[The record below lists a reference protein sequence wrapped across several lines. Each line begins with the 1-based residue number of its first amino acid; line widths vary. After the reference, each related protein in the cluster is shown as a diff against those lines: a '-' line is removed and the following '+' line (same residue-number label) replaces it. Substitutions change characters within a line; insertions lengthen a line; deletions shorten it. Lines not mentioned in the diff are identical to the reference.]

1 MNKNIKKT
9 KGDKGEKTAL
19 RFLKKLGYKIIER
32 NFLCKT
38 GEIDLIAYD
47 LQNRELVF
55 IEVRYR
61 KTGIDDAIASI
72 NYTKQLKIIR
82 AARYYLLI
90 NPEYSDTF
98 TRFDVIALS
107 HDPKNKWIIKHIPDA
122 FRT

>member
-1 MNKNIKKT
+1 MNKYIKKT

-19 RFLKKLGYKIIER
+19 RYLKKLGYKVIER

-38 GEIDLIAYD
+38 GEIDIIAHD
-47 LQNRELVF
+47 PKNDELVF

-61 KTGIDDAIASI
+61 QSGIDDAIASI
-72 NYTKQLKIIR
+72 NYKKQLKIIK

-90 NPEYSDTF
+90 NPEYSELF

-107 HDPKNKWIIKHIPDA
+107 HDPQNKWEIKHIPDA

>member
-9 KGDKGEKTAL
+9 KGDKGEKIAL
-19 RFLKKLGYKIIER
+19 RYLKKLSYKIIER

-47 LQNRELVF
+47 VQNKELVF

-61 KTGIDDAIASI
+61 ESGIDDAIASI

-90 NPEYSDTF
+90 NPKYFESF

>member
-9 KGDKGEKTAL
+9 KGDKGEKIAL
-19 RFLKKLGYKIIER
+19 RYLKKLGYKIIER

-90 NPEYSDTF
+90 NPKYFESF

>member
-61 KTGIDDAIASI
+61 ESGIDDAIASI

-90 NPEYSDTF
+90 NPKYFESF